1 MSNHQDFNVIYREYY
16 PKVFRLCAGYASG
29 RDEWASDVA
38 QEVFIAIWSKLN
50 NLKDPKALPAWIYRI
65 TFNTCMKRLKDRKRE
80 IQSRDS
86 LPDISYSPEEAT
98 EANEMLKKVYRALEH
113 LKVDERNLVLLMLEG
128 VEHEDMAEI
137 LGLSRSNLRVRL
149 HRTRDKLKKLME
161 NERL

>member
-1 MSNHQDFNVIYREYY
+1 MPDQNNFETIYRDYY

-38 QEVFIAIWSKLN
+38 QEVFITVWSKLKS
-50 NLKDPKALPAWIYRI
+50 LKDPKALPAWIYRI
-65 TFNTCMKRLKDRKRE
+65 TFNTCMKRLKDNNKD
-80 IQSRDS
+80 IQSADS
-86 LPDISYSPEEAT
+86 LPDIAYSPEEAS

-113 LKVDERNLVLLMLEG
+113 LKVDEKNLVLLMLEG
-128 VEHEDMAEI
+128 VEHEDMADI
-137 LGLSRSNLRVRL
+137 LGLSRSNLRVRM